1 VSAGR
6 FYITTPIYYVNDRPH
21 IGHVYT
27 TTLADVAARA
37 HRLRGDEVF
46 FLTGT
51 DEHAG
56 KVADAAAQRGIT
68 PLAWATENA
77 DAFRATF
84 AAYAI
89 THDDFIRTSEERH
102 RVRVQHWV
110 QQLLASGDLYLGDY
124 EGWYDAGEE
133 EYVAEGRA
141 AELDFKSPVSG
152 RPLVRRR
159 EQNYFFRLSAFQ
171 DFLLAL
177 HERERPD
184 LVRPEERRNEVI
196 GRVRQGLLD
205 VPASRTGHGGWG
217 IPFPGAP
224 EHAVYVWVDA
234 LFSYLSPLDTDA
246 RRKFWPADVHLIG
259 KDILWFHAVIW
270 PALLEALRRVP
281 GNDWIRLP
289 ERVHAHGHWVAD
301 GQKMSK
307 SLGNFVGIEELDA
320 VVERFGLDAL
330 RWFFATQGPFGASDA
345 DFTAARLADV
355 YHAELSNGVGNCAS
369 RVLQMAGRFFGGRL
383 PASGPHAL
391 AGELPRAAAAALER
405 FQTGLADLALAECG
419 QAGLALVRAVDGT
432 IEKTRPFQL
441 AKDPARLAEA
451 GAVLHDC
458 AEALR
463 IASLLL
469 WPLLPERIELL
480 WQRIGC
486 ERYTAALAQR
496 GSGRLA
502 EWSRWGGLEPGTPL
516 LAGDP
521 LFPRRVE

>member
-1 VSAGR
+1 VSDGR

-56 KVADAAAQRGIT
+56 KVADAAAERGLSPI
-68 PLAWATENA
+68 AWANVNA
-77 DAFRATF
+77 GAFRETF
-84 AAYAI
+84 ADYAI
-89 THDDFIRTSEERH
+89 THDDFVRTSEERH
-102 RVRVQHWV
+102 AVRVQRWV
-110 QQLLASGDLYLGDY
+110 QQLLESGDLYLGDY

-141 AELDFKSPVSG
+141 AELDYRSPVSG

-171 DFLLAL
+171 DFLLEL
-177 HERERPD
+177 HERR
-184 LVRPEERRNEVI
+184 RPELVQPDERRNEVI
-196 GRVRQGLLD
+196 GRLRQGLFD

-224 EHAVYVWVDA
+224 DHVVYVWVDA
-234 LFSYLSPLDTDA
+234 LFNYLSVVDTEQ
-246 RRKFWPADVHLIG
+246 RRSFWPADVHLIG

-281 GNDWIRLP
+281 GNDWIELP
-289 ERVHAHGHWVAD
+289 RRVHAHGHWVAE

-307 SLGNFVGIEELDA
+307 SLGNFIGLEQLDRS
-320 VVERFGLDAL
+320 VERFGLDAL
-330 RWFFATQGPFGASDA
+330 RWFFVTQGPFGAADA
-345 DFTAARLADV
+345 DFAESRFADV
-355 YHAELSNGVGNCAS
+355 YHADLANGFGNCAS
-369 RVLQMAGRFFGGRL
+369 RVLQMTGRFFGGRVPE
-383 PASGPHAL
+383 PAPHAVS
-391 AGELPRAAAAALER
+391 GELERAAARALER
-405 FQTGLADLALAECG
+405 WESGLGRLALAECG
-419 QAGLALVRAVDGT
+419 QAGLELVRAVDGA

-441 AKDPARLAEA
+441 AKDPARVREA

-463 IASLLL
+463 VASLLL
-469 WPLLPERIELL
+469 WPVLPRKVEALWERL
-480 WQRIGC
+480 GTPA
-486 ERYTAALAQR
+486 YAASLGGR
-496 GSGRLA
+496 GRGRLW
-502 EWSRWGGLEPGTPL
+502 EWARWGGLSPGSAL
-516 LAGDP
+516 VAGEP
-521 LFPRRVE
+521 LFPRRND